1 MFSLLDSYRP
11 LRCIYNA
18 IVWSINQKKSV
29 NANGYV
35 KASKVEA
42 EKLSAISQ
50 SWEKAITGECL
61 PIGTALSLTLHRI
74 TGGKEATTLLNCCGV
89 GITYNDVLD

>member
-1 MFSLLDSYRP
+1 MAVLH
-11 LRCIYNA
+11 YNA
-18 IVWSINQKKSV
+18 IAWSINQRKSV
-29 NANGYV
+29 DANGYV

-50 SWEKAITGECL
+50 SWEKVVTGERL

-74 TGGKEATTLLNCCGV
+74 TGRKEATTLLNHCGV
-89 GITYNDVLD
+89 GITYNDVWDLNNN